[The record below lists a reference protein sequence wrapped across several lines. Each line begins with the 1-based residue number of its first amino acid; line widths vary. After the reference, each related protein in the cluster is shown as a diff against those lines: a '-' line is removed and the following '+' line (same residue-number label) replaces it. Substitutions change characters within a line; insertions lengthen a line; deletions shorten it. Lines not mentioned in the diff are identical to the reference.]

1 MAGKEL
7 TISVIL
13 KAVDKA
19 TAPLRAVGKA
29 AEKLSSPFKYLV
41 GLHNN
46 ARLSMD
52 RLGLGKITN
61 AYGNMTNKVGALAT
75 KTRNLIGAIFG
86 MSGAIGGAVGALY
99 KITRAASDY
108 GDSAWKTSQ
117 KIGMNVEAWQ
127 ELRHAG
133 EMSGVE
139 VDSLSVHLQRFGK
152 NITDA
157 ANGSKSMSAWFQRAG
172 VSVKDSHGK
181 IKTTDTLLMELS
193 DAFAKHRDG
202 VKKTALAIGL
212 FGRGGADLIPMLNSG
227 KKGLAGMRKEARDLG
242 IVIDGKTAQAAQA
255 FNDNVGLMI
264 KVVKGLVFSLGA
276 GLIPVFNDLVV
287 SARKWIEANRE
298 LIKTK
303 IREWVEDLKK
313 KLPEFKQRL
322 IETADKIRD
331 LMLKV
336 SDVIDKFGGFQGII
350 KIVGTYLAVSFV
362 ASVAA
367 AVNAII
373 GLGVTL
379 LANPAGWILLGIAA
393 AVFAVYEA
401 FKHWDSISA
410 FLKRFGAQV
419 KQTIGEILG
428 FFADVFIV
436 FPIKMFAFGVNLLKS
451 LWNGIKSM
459 FATIMDGFKAWID
472 AAKNFLGSINLFDI
486 GAKIFGSLWEGMK
499 NKWAAVKSWFAS
511 LGSGLATPSAPVP
524 GAPATMPLLPG
535 RPKMQ
540 PFGSRAAA
548 ATRGQTA
555 SSHAAVQIDFN
566 NVPKGTKIKTKQ
578 DKGVDLSTAVKMGPS
593 MATN

>member
-1 MAGKEL
+1 MAGKGL

-19 TAPLRAVGKA
+19 TAPLRAVGKT

-41 GLHNN
+41 GLHNK
-46 ARLSMD
+46 ARLLMD

-108 GDSAWKTSQ
+108 GDSVWKTSQ

-133 EMSGVE
+133 ELSGVE
-139 VDSLSVHLQRFGK
+139 FDSLSVHLQRFGK
-152 NITDA
+152 NVTDA
-157 ANGSKSMSAWFQRAG
+157 VNGSKSMSAWFQRAG
-172 VSVKDSHGK
+172 VSVRDSNGK

-193 DAFAKHRDG
+193 DVFAKHRDG

-242 IVIDGKTAQAAQA
+242 IVMDEKTARASEA
-255 FNDNVGLMI
+255 FNDNVSRMV
-264 KVVKGLVFSLGA
+264 KVVKGLVFNLGA
-276 GLIPVFNDLVV
+276 GLIPIFNDLVV
-287 SARKWIEANRE
+287 SVRNWIEANRE

-313 KLPEFKQRL
+313 KLPEFKKRL
-322 IETADKIRD
+322 IEAANKIRD

-336 SDVIDKFGGFQGII
+336 SDTIDKFGGFQTII

-367 AVNAII
+367 AANAII
-373 GLGVTL
+373 GLGATL
-379 LANPAGWILLGIAA
+379 LANPAGWIMIAIAA
-393 AVFAVYEA
+393 AAIGVYEA
-401 FKHWDSISA
+401 VKHWSEIWPVIKQIGHV
-410 FLKRFGAQV
+410 LMTPLRLFGELIDYLTSFDLVA
-419 KQTIGEILG
+419 IG
-428 FFADVFIV
+428 A
-436 FPIKMFAFGVNLLKS
+436 NLLKS

-459 FATIMDGFKAWID
+459 FATIRDGFNAWID

-499 NKWAAVKSWFAS
+499 NKWNAVKNWFANLS
-511 LGSGLATPSAPVP
+511 IGSTTPNVP
-524 GAPATMPLLPG
+524 GPGVPAPMPLLPG
-535 RPKMQ
+535 RPRIQ
-540 PFGSRAAA
+540 PFGNRAAA
-548 ATRGQTA
+548 AARGQTA

-566 NVPKGTKIKTKQ
+566 NVPKGTKIRTKR